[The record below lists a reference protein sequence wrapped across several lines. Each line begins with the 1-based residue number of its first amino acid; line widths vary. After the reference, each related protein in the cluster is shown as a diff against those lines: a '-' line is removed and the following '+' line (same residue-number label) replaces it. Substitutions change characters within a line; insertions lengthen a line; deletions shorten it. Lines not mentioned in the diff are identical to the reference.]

1 MSLSGLAHL
10 ARLNR
15 LLGRQ
20 LSLNGAAE
28 LAHAGRSRCK
38 GVTPIANAPWTCL
51 HHRLFASQPPHTI
64 LSMPALSPTMSQGNV
79 ASWQVSE
86 GAEITAGDI
95 LADIET
101 DKATLP
107 WENQDDGFIAKLLK
121 PGGSKDIPV
130 GMPLVVLVEEKEH
143 IADFKDF
150 SPEGS
155 SAGADASEQTEQQA
169 ESKGTPEESQ
179 PAAPKQTASSKIG
192 PAAHRLMEEHGL
204 NPEDINPTG
213 PQGIILK
220 GDVLEAIASG
230 GQKQKPTPEKQSKSE
245 SKAQPKGVGE
255 SQSKAPPPKEAKEH
269 SDRQLEASK
278 AGPAKASQPPSA
290 GNAGS
295 RKGKGPQY
303 TDIPNSQIRKII
315 AQRLLESKQ
324 QIPSLYVSATAD
336 VDAVSALRQSLKD
349 QGKKVSINDFVIRAA
364 ALALKAVPEANARW
378 DVQQEEVKLVDSIDI
393 SIAVATDSGL
403 ITPIVAQANSKSLTQ
418 ISTEVKELAG
428 RARDNKL
435 KPNEF
440 QGGSFS
446 ISNLGMYGVDKFSAI
461 INPPQACIMAV
472 GGSVKHIV
480 MQNGKPVVKTRM
492 TVTLSAD
499 NRVYD
504 GEVAAKFLEEFCNTI
519 ANPVKML
526 S

>member
-1 MSLSGLAHL
+1 MLGL
-10 ARLNR
+10 
-15 LLGRQ
+15 Q
-20 LSLNGAAE
+20 
-28 LAHAGRSRCK
+28 
-38 GVTPIANAPWTCL
+38 
-51 HHRLFASQPPHTI
+51 
-64 LSMPALSPTMSQGNV
+64 
-79 ASWQVSE
+79 
-86 GAEITAGDI
+86 
-95 LADIET
+95 
-101 DKATLP
+101 
-107 WENQDDGFIAKLLK
+107 
-121 PGGSKDIPV
+121 
-130 GMPLVVLVEEKEH
+130 
-143 IADFKDF
+143 
-150 SPEGS
+150 
-155 SAGADASEQTEQQA
+155 
-169 ESKGTPEESQ
+169 
-179 PAAPKQTASSKIG
+179 
-192 PAAHRLMEEHGL
+192 
-204 NPEDINPTG
+204 
-213 PQGIILK
+213 
-220 GDVLEAIASG
+220 
-230 GQKQKPTPEKQSKSE
+230 
-245 SKAQPKGVGE
+245 
-255 SQSKAPPPKEAKEH
+255 
-269 SDRQLEASK
+269 
-278 AGPAKASQPPSA
+278 
-290 GNAGS
+290 
-295 RKGKGPQY
+295 
-303 TDIPNSQIRKII
+303 
-315 AQRLLESKQ
+315 
-324 QIPSLYVSATAD
+324 
-336 VDAVSALRQSLKD
+336 
-349 QGKKVSINDFVIRAA
+349 VSINDFVIRAA

-499 NRVYD
+499 NRLYD